1 MYIHRGAEQGLLYM
15 VNTPRFRVRD
25 VPGDLADE
33 VRLSLAAKLVA
44 IGFLRPA

>member
-1 MYIHRGAEQGLLYM
+1 M

-25 VPGDLADE
+25 VPGEIADE

-44 IGFLRPA
+44 IGFLTPVG